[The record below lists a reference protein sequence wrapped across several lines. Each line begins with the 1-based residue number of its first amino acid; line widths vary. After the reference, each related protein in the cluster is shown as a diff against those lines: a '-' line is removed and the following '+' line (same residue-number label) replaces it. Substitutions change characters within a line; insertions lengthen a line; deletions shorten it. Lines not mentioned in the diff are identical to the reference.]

1 MVQETK
7 GIHGGFMASEM
18 MQEIL
23 EMIEAEAHSR
33 PTLFEYELAYQ
44 ARVAIDR
51 IRFAI
56 QHTEKFAPHTDHMRE
71 AGLQLLDALDRLQSA
86 ERRFQRRFRPHTAND
101 KIQKTDSKVH
111 INAGGQS

>member
-1 MVQETK
+1 MSS
-7 GIHGGFMASEM
+7 AM
-18 MQEIL
+18 MQEVL

-33 PTLFEYELAYQ
+33 PTPFEYELAYQ

-71 AGLQLLDALDRLQSA
+71 AGLQLLDALDRLKSA
-86 ERRFQRRFRPHTAND
+86 EHRFQRRFRPHTAND
-101 KIQKTDSKVH
+101 EIQKTDPKLH
-111 INAGGQS
+111 IGDRGQS